1 MGIHGH
7 MAMNVV
13 AKPVRQAAIA
23 ANLEAVAAGL
33 LPTQWYTLAY
43 VHTFTNLGGGGVVI
57 SLAISILLFSK
68 RSDRKDITK
77 VSMIPLI
84 CGISEPMVFGL
95 PIMLNPIY
103 IIPFVLTPLICGNIG
118 YYAQVSGFLTPSY
131 VESIPG
137 MPMFI
142 QQFLAYSGQWQAIV
156 LTILVI
162 LIGVIIYT
170 PFVLIDN
177 AQAKKEEE
185 NNNAI

>member
-1 MGIHGH
+1 
-7 MAMNVV
+7 
-13 AKPVRQAAIA
+13 
-23 ANLEAVAAGL
+23 
-33 LPTQWYTLAY
+33 
-43 VHTFTNLGGGGVVI
+43 
-57 SLAISILLFSK
+57 
-68 RSDRKDITK
+68 
-77 VSMIPLI
+77 MIPLI